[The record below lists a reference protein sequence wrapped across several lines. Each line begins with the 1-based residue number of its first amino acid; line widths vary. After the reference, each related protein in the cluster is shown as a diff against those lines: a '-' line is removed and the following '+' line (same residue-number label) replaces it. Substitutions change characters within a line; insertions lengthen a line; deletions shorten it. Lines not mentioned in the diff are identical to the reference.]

1 MGKSD
6 EFTAMWYC
14 GFAKFSERGANDGEN
29 NFAICEYE

>member
-14 GFAKFSERGANDGEN
+14 GKFSERDGNDGES
-29 NFAICEYE
+29 NFAICE